1 MVAPGSGTNLRLQYE
16 VLDSIDEHD
25 WPGLCEELGDLLL
38 QPGFCAQIA
47 FAEELRATAPAVK
60 EQKKGHPQGWPKV
73 PQSEKKL
80 QLLMAQHFGVDQ
92 RPRSQRPIEYQCRI
106 GLRHPIGAHIADER

>member
-60 EQKKGHPQGWPKV
+60 EQKRATRKGGPKYRNRRKNY
-73 PQSEKKL
+73 S
-80 QLLMAQHFGVDQ
+80 
-92 RPRSQRPIEYQCRI
+92 Y
-106 GLRHPIGAHIADER
+106 